1 MLEIMTEQFAHNPSI
16 PKGFMEK
23 FRELAEKQ
31 SMVDML
37 VPVYMRHLN
46 EEDLDAA
53 IAFHE
58 SPAGKRFL
66 AAQPQL
72 LQEAKEIGEQWGV
85 RLAEKTLRLLAEDER
100 RDRVQPTSHEGQQ
113 L

>member
-1 MLEIMTEQFAHNPSI
+1 MPHI

-23 FRELAEKQ
+23 FRELAERQ

-37 VPVYMRHLN
+37 VPVYMKHLN

-66 AAQPQL
+66 AAQPQVM
-72 LQEAKEIGEQWGV
+72 QEAKEVGEKWGV
-85 RLAEKTLRLLAEDER
+85 RLAEQTLRELAEDER
-100 RDRVQPTSHEGQQ
+100 RPQPASHEGQQ

>member
-1 MLEIMTEQFAHNPSI
+1 M
-16 PKGFMEK
+16 K
-23 FRELAEKQ
+23 
-31 SMVDML
+31 
-37 VPVYMRHLN
+37 HLQ

-66 AAQPQL
+66 AAQPQVL
-72 LQEAKEIGEQWGV
+72 EEAKAVGEKWGV
-85 RLAEKTLRLLAEDER
+85 KLAEQTLRELAEDER
-100 RDRVQPTSHEGQQ
+100 RHPYQPASHEGQQ